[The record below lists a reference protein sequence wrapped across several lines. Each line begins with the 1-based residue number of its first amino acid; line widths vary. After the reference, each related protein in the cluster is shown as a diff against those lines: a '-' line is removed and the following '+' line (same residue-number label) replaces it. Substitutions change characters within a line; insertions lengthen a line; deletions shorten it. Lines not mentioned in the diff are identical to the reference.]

1 MSELK
6 LEPGHNYPPVSAE
19 DVLEVLDMGDL
30 SIEQLYAIGVRHA
43 QTSDPVTGQTFGRI
57 LVELV
62 RRLAILED
70 QMGKL
75 TADPDRIIQRV
86 AKRHRPPPPQTPAGV
101 TGPNCPKCGSPSTL
115 RSAKAT
121 GEKFWG
127 CTSFPQCR
135 GTSPYIE
142 PGSEKNG

>member
-1 MSELK
+1 MNVK
-6 LEPGHNYPPVSAE
+6 DYDVVQTE
-19 DVLEVLDMGDL
+19 DVLQVLQAEELTIEDM
-30 SIEQLYAIGVRHA
+30 YAVGVYHA
-43 QTSDPVTGQTFGRI
+43 RTNQPITGVVSGRV

-86 AKRHRPPPPQTPAGV
+86 AKRHRPPPPQAPAGV
-101 TGPNCPKCGSPSTL
+101 TGPNCPKCSSPSTL

-135 GTSPYIE
+135 GTSPYTE